1 MQRTNRKEDISTIN
15 PKFNSLL
22 TTVSV
27 VAFLGGFYLVDSI
40 FFASSS
46 WYIRIGVLAV
56 SLAISIFALIKTN
69 HYARILSLFKGARI
83 ELSKVFWP
91 KKDELTRTTIMVLV
105 VVSIFAI
112 SFSVVDAILTLI
124 LKWIL
129 Q

>member
-15 PKFNSLL
+15 PKFNNLL
-22 TTVSV
+22 TTLSV
-27 VAFLGGFYLVDSI
+27 VVFLSGFYLVDSI

-46 WYIRIGVLAV
+46 WYVRIGIVIV
-56 SLAISIFALIKTN
+56 SLLVSIASLSKTS
-69 HYARILSLFKGARI
+69 HYERILSLFRGARI

-91 KKDELTRTTIMVLV
+91 KKDELTKTTIMVLV

-112 SFSVVDAILTLI
+112 SFSMVDMLLTLF